1 MDIATLATE
10 MKAKAEIMPMDMAKM
25 MATVNT
31 LQFPHELKRIESVDG
46 FGMVQVQF
54 SHDQLSAGKFIRHL
68 SYKREDQAVPS
79 DEMQE
84 AFRLAFFADAKNLI
98 PLPSLHGPHVVQ
110 LGQLEII
117 NA

>member
-1 MDIATLATE
+1 MDIATLAAE
-10 MKAKAEIMPMDMAKM
+10 MKAVAEVMPMDVIKM
-25 MATVNT
+25 MASVNL
-31 LQFPHELKRIESVDG
+31 LQFPDELKRIESVDD
-46 FGMVQVQF
+46 FGTVQVQF

-84 AFRLAFFADAKNLI
+84 AFRLAFFANAKNLI

-110 LGQLEII
+110 LGQLETT

>member
-1 MDIATLATE
+1 MDIQTLADE
-10 MKAKAEIMPMDMAKM
+10 MKIKAETMPMDMVKM
-25 MATVNT
+25 MASVDA
-31 LQFPHELKRIESVDG
+31 LQFPNELKRIESVDG

-68 SYKREDQAVPS
+68 SYKREDQAVPN

-110 LGQLEII
+110 LGRLEIT